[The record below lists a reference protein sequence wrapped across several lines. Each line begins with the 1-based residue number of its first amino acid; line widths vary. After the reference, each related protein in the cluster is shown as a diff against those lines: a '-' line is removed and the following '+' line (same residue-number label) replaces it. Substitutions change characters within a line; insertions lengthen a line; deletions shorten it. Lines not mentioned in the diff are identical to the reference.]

1 MDANKSWKNLTAKLE
16 SLLNIWCCET
26 EISSE
31 FKAFTNSDVTI
42 AVQDQSFL
50 DLKIQVK
57 SKKKSFAQLNIF
69 YILPLSSSGGA
80 VGGDLHCSRALRW
93 LRSRFILPGRGSHTH
108 FSIQDEEFKLEHLGC
123 WGPIFL
129 LYFRQIRLMWLESC
143 DWQNVTW

>member
-1 MDANKSWKNLTAKLE
+1 MDANKSWKNVTAKLE

-57 SKKKSFAQLNIF
+57 SKKILCSIKYFLYPATEQLRR
-69 YILPLSSSGGA
+69 SSGGK
-80 VGGDLHCSRALRW
+80 VHCSRALRW

-108 FSIQDEEFKLEHLGC
+108 LSIQDEEFKLEHLGC
-123 WGPIFL
+123 WGPVFL